1 MAKNTRLAQY
11 ILPSAGGL
19 CVTYLYNIVDGI
31 FVGQGVGH
39 QALAAVN
46 ITVPFITTLV
56 AISSLFAMGGST
68 VIAIRLG
75 RGDKKGANNAFMCAF
90 VMTLLLSVIL
100 LLVGTIFPRQIAQLC
115 GSSEAILPLAV
126 EYLFYYTA
134 FSIPFLLSNCL
145 SVFVRNDGA
154 PGLAFWGMCAGAAAN
169 IFLDWLFIYPLQMGI
184 KGAAIASGLGQ
195 LLPFLLLI
203 SHFVR
208 KNGDLRIG
216 RFENSA
222 ALIGKICKRGV
233 PECVSQL
240 NTPVTALCYN
250 WVLMNTLGDMGV
262 STFSILSFIYS
273 LANAILSGVAQGLQ
287 PLWGQAFGQKDRREL
302 RGYFAAGM
310 KINEVCA
317 VVIYALLVVFRV
329 PAVQLFNSDPTLVA
343 MASGALPVFAF
354 SFLFMAVNL
363 IYTAYFYSTK
373 QTIKSDVIAV
383 SRGIVI
389 KALAILAVPAVCGS
403 AFVWHAVVL
412 AEGVTLVISLICA
425 KLPASGA
432 AREVLNSTGG
442 TQ

>member
-100 LLVGTIFPRQIAQLC
+100 LLVGTLFPRQIAQLC

-169 IFLDWLFIYPLQMGI
+169 IFLD
-184 KGAAIASGLGQ
+184 
-195 LLPFLLLI
+195 
-203 SHFVR
+203 
-208 KNGDLRIG
+208 
-216 RFENSA
+216 
-222 ALIGKICKRGV
+222 
-233 PECVSQL
+233 
-240 NTPVTALCYN
+240 
-250 WVLMNTLGDMGV
+250 
-262 STFSILSFIYS
+262 
-273 LANAILSGVAQGLQ
+273 
-287 PLWGQAFGQKDRREL
+287 
-302 RGYFAAGM
+302 
-310 KINEVCA
+310 
-317 VVIYALLVVFRV
+317 
-329 PAVQLFNSDPTLVA
+329 
-343 MASGALPVFAF
+343 
-354 SFLFMAVNL
+354 
-363 IYTAYFYSTK
+363 
-373 QTIKSDVIAV
+373 
-383 SRGIVI
+383 
-389 KALAILAVPAVCGS
+389 
-403 AFVWHAVVL
+403 
-412 AEGVTLVISLICA
+412 
-425 KLPASGA
+425 
-432 AREVLNSTGG
+432 
-442 TQ
+442 

>member
-1 MAKNTRLAQY
+1 MAKSTRLAQY

-169 IFLDWLFIYPLQMGI
+169 IFLDWLFIFPLQMGI

-195 LLPFLLLI
+195 LLSFLLLI

-208 KNGDLRIG
+208 KKGDLRIG

-302 RGYFAAGM
+302 RGYLAAGM

-317 VVIYALLVVFRV
+317 VVIYALLVVFHI
-329 PAVQLFNSDPTLVA
+329 PAVRLFNSDPTLVA

-383 SRGIVI
+383 
-389 KALAILAVPAVCGS
+389 
-403 AFVWHAVVL
+403 
-412 AEGVTLVISLICA
+412 E
-425 KLPASGA
+425 
-432 AREVLNSTGG
+432 
-442 TQ
+442 